1 LYPFFIQNIFFCFQV
16 EISAISGQFA
26 ESQMTTR
33 RLIDQIT
40 QVNAR
45 NEELSISLK
54 KGEENLRDLN
64 RKHKLAVDTLASS
77 YKQQLIEAEARHK
90 AQIAAWMEEK
100 KEQASLEESAPVTLQ
115 KREEG
120 EGSENVDSVKGNA
133 SSHSRDPIPL
143 DRLLSTSSDYQDD
156 AKSEISYDAPSMSST
171 LASERRAKHLAAL
184 LGEAEADLARLT
196 HQNAILKEEIRRQQ
210 RCAERLLHT
219 EKNGE
224 YLKNVVLKFVT
235 LQGGDERARL
245 VPVLNTI
252 LKFSPEELQ
261 QLNAVAVP
269 TTPTSP
275 TSPQGSWGSYLHL
288 WSGTH

>member
-1 LYPFFIQNIFFCFQV
+1 V
-16 EISAISGQFA
+16 EISSINGQFA
-26 ESQMTTR
+26 ESQSTTR
-33 RLIDQIT
+33 RLIEQISDLN
-40 QVNAR
+40 VR
-45 NEELSISLK
+45 NEELSASLK
-54 KGEENLRDLN
+54 KAEENLRETT

-77 YKQQLIEAEARHK
+77 YKQQLIDAETRHK
-90 AQIAAWMEEK
+90 NQIASLMEEK
-100 KEQASLEESAPVTLQ
+100 KEQAPLEDHPPVSLQ

-133 SSHSRDPIPL
+133 STNSRDPVPL
-143 DRLLSTSSDYQDD
+143 ERLLSTSSDYHDD

-171 LASERRAKHLAAL
+171 LASERRAKHLSAL

-210 RCAERLLHT
+210 RCAERLQHT

-224 YLKNVVLKFVT
+224 YLKNIVLKFIT
-235 LQGGDERARL
+235 LQSGDERARL

-261 QLNAVAVP
+261 QLNTVAAPTSP
-269 TTPTSP
+269 TTPT
-275 TSPQGSWGSYLHL
+275 GSQAGWSSYLHL

>member
-1 LYPFFIQNIFFCFQV
+1 LIGQ
-16 EISAISGQFA
+16 ISELNTKNGELASNLKKA
-26 ESQMTTR
+26 E
-33 RLIDQIT
+33 
-40 QVNAR
+40 
-45 NEELSISLK
+45 EELR
-54 KGEENLRDLN
+54 ETT
-64 RKHKLAVDTLASS
+64 RKHKLSLDTLAAS
-77 YKQQLIEAEARHK
+77 YKQQLIDAENRHK
-90 AQIAAWMEEK
+90 AHIANLLEEK
-100 KEQASLEESAPVTLQ
+100 KEHAPPDETPLVSLQ

-120 EGSENVDSVKGNA
+120 EGSENVDSVKGNT
-133 SSHSRDPIPL
+133 SSNSREPIPL
-143 DRLLSTSSDYQDD
+143 DRLLSTSSDYHDD
-156 AKSEISYDAPSMSST
+156 AKSEISYDAPSISST

-184 LGEAEADLARLT
+184 LGEAESDLARLT

-210 RCAERLLHT
+210 RCAERLQHT

-261 QLNAVAVP
+261 QLNAVA
-269 TTPTSP
+269 TPTSP
-275 TSPQGSWGSYLHL
+275 TPPTSSGGGWGSYLPL